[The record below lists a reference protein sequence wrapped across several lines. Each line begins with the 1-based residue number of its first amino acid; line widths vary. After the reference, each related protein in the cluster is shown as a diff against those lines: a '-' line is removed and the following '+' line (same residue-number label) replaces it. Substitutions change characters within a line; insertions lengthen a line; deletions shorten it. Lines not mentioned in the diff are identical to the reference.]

1 MDEASTAVAFK
12 VCVHLQSRL
21 TLYTEWEE
29 RDLRKQVMFVLLKTE
44 LVLLKSVR
52 YGDGGVGNCG
62 VRKGYGYSFLNETV
76 ISAGKLQ
83 A

>member
-1 MDEASTAVAFK
+1 
-12 VCVHLQSRL
+12 
-21 TLYTEWEE
+21 
-29 RDLRKQVMFVLLKTE
+29 MFVLLKTE

-62 VRKGYGYSFLNETV
+62 VRKGYSYSFLNETV